1 MNYKNIS
8 YTISH
13 IFVVLFMYLFIAH
26 RYSKPKTAAIC
37 TASFLAI
44 TIPNILKLNLFPD
57 SQLCYFLVTVYQIVM
72 TQLTG
77 LLISM
82 KRDSKALFVG
92 LSASN
97 YVIAGSIM
105 AAIVHIFTGNVVLCT
120 VCCIVTH
127 IIILNILYLK
137 IRDIWISYQ
146 KEDVMGSWWKL
157 CLIPVFF
164 YCGFSFLT
172 FFPFTIDDHPENI
185 PGVVMFI
192 IAMFASHVIVFG
204 YVSSE
209 SRRTAVYWQ
218 NALYES
224 YISGLEN
231 QYYLVEQSEKNLRIL
246 RHDIRHYSGLIDSLL
261 EQGEYHEIK
270 KVIEHINTTTDEN
283 KVTRYCSNLIAN
295 TMLSSMMEKA
305 NTLGIEVQRD
315 IIISKEIP
323 VDSYEFAMVVA
334 NILDN
339 AFNCVEDFM
348 EKRKLV
354 DIKIRCEQD
363 HILIHIQNEYETD
376 IVFDSETGLPRSHK
390 GKNHGF
396 GMQGVQAFSD
406 KIGGNLGCYCE
417 QGMFHV
423 MLFAKLTPFD
433 KNSEE
438 SL

>member
-1 MNYKNIS
+1 MYYKNIS

-13 IFVVLFMYLFIAH
+13 MFVMLFIYLFVAP

-37 TASFLAI
+37 IISFFAI
-44 TIPNILKLNLFPD
+44 TIPNVLKLNIFPD
-57 SQLCYFLVTVYQIVM
+57 SRLCYLLVTIYQIAL

-77 LLISM
+77 IFISV

-97 YVIAGSIM
+97 YVIAGSII
-105 AAIVHIFTGNVVLCT
+105 AAIVHIFTGNVILCT
-120 VCCIVTH
+120 VCCIATH
-127 IIILNILYLK
+127 IIILYTLYVK
-137 IRDIWISYQ
+137 IHDIWIDYQ
-146 KEDVMGSWWKL
+146 KESVMGSWWKL

-164 YCGFSFLT
+164 YCGFSSLT
-172 FFPFTIDDHPENI
+172 FFPFMIDDHPQNI
-185 PGVVMFI
+185 PGVVLFI
-192 IAMFASHVIVFG
+192 IAMFASHVIVLQ

-209 SRRTAVYWQ
+209 SQRTAIYWQ

-224 YISGLEN
+224 YIKGLEN

-246 RHDIRHYSGLIDSLL
+246 RHDMRHYSGLIDSLL
-261 EQGEYHEIK
+261 DQGEYHEIK
-270 KVIEHINTTTDEN
+270 KVTEHINAVTDGN

-305 NTLGIEVQRD
+305 SSLEIEVQRD

-334 NILDN
+334 NLFDN
-339 AFNCVEDFM
+339 AINSVKDFA
-348 EKRKLV
+348 EKRKII

-363 HILIHIQNEYETD
+363 HLLIHIKNAYENE
-376 IVFDSETGLPRSHK
+376 IVFDSETGLPKSQK

-396 GMQGVQAFSD
+396 GMQSVQAFSD
-406 KIGGNLGCYCE
+406 KIGGNMGCYCE
-417 QGMFHV
+417 NDMFHI
-423 MLFAKLTPFD
+423 MLFAKF
-433 KNSEE
+433 S
-438 SL
+438 

>member
-1 MNYKNIS
+1 MIYKNIS

-13 IFVVLFMYLFIAH
+13 MFVMLFIYLFVAP

-37 TASFLAI
+37 IISFFAI
-44 TIPNILKLNLFPD
+44 TIPNVLKLNIFPD
-57 SQLCYFLVTVYQIVM
+57 SRLCYLLVTIYQIAL

-77 LLISM
+77 IFISV

-97 YVIAGSIM
+97 YVIAGSII
-105 AAIVHIFTGNVVLCT
+105 AAIVHIFTGNVILCT
-120 VCCIVTH
+120 VCCIATH
-127 IIILNILYLK
+127 IIILYTLYVK
-137 IRDIWISYQ
+137 IHDIWIDYQ
-146 KEDVMGSWWKL
+146 KESVMGSWWKL

-164 YCGFSFLT
+164 YCGFSSLT
-172 FFPFTIDDHPENI
+172 FFPFMIDDHPQNI
-185 PGVVMFI
+185 PGVVLFI
-192 IAMFASHVIVFG
+192 IAMFASHVIVLQ

-209 SRRTAVYWQ
+209 SQRTAIYWQ

-224 YISGLEN
+224 YIKGLEN

-246 RHDIRHYSGLIDSLL
+246 RHDMRHYSGLIDSLL
-261 EQGEYHEIK
+261 DQGEYHEIK
-270 KVIEHINTTTDEN
+270 KVTEHINAVTDGN

-305 NTLGIEVQRD
+305 SSFEIEVQRD

-334 NILDN
+334 NLFDN
-339 AFNCVEDFM
+339 AINSVKDFA
-348 EKRKLV
+348 EKRKMI

-363 HILIHIQNEYETD
+363 HLLIHIKNAYENE
-376 IVFDSETGLPRSHK
+376 IVFDSETGLPKSQK

-406 KIGGNLGCYCE
+406 KIGGNMGCYCE
-417 QGMFHV
+417 NDMFHI
-423 MLFAKLTPFD
+423 MLFAKF
-433 KNSEE
+433 S
-438 SL
+438 

>member
-1 MNYKNIS
+1 MSYKNIS

-13 IFVVLFMYLFIAH
+13 MFVMLFIYLFVAP

-37 TASFLAI
+37 IISFFAI
-44 TIPNILKLNLFPD
+44 TIPNVLKLNIFPD
-57 SQLCYFLVTVYQIVM
+57 SRLCYLWVTIYQIAL

-77 LLISM
+77 IFISV

-97 YVIAGSIM
+97 YVIAGSII
-105 AAIVHIFTGNVVLCT
+105 AAIVHIFTGNVILCT
-120 VCCIVTH
+120 VCCIATH
-127 IIILNILYLK
+127 IIILYTLYVK
-137 IRDIWISYQ
+137 IHDIWIDYQ
-146 KEDVMGSWWKL
+146 KESVMGSWWKL

-164 YCGFSFLT
+164 YCGFSSLT
-172 FFPFTIDDHPENI
+172 FFPFMIDDHPQNI
-185 PGVVMFI
+185 PGVVLFI
-192 IAMFASHVIVFG
+192 IAMFASHVIVLQ

-209 SRRTAVYWQ
+209 SQRTAIYWQ

-224 YISGLEN
+224 YIKGLEN

-246 RHDIRHYSGLIDSLL
+246 RHDMRHYSGLIDSLL
-261 EQGEYHEIK
+261 DQGEYHEIK
-270 KVIEHINTTTDEN
+270 KVTEHINAVTDGN

-305 NTLGIEVQRD
+305 SSLEIEVQRD

-334 NILDN
+334 NLFDN
-339 AFNCVEDFM
+339 AINSVKDFA
-348 EKRKLV
+348 EKRKMI

-363 HILIHIQNEYETD
+363 HLLIHIKNAYENE
-376 IVFDSETGLPRSHK
+376 IVFDSETGLPKSQK

-406 KIGGNLGCYCE
+406 KIGGNMGCYCE
-417 QGMFHV
+417 NDMFHI
-423 MLFAKLTPFD
+423 MLFAKF
-433 KNSEE
+433 S
-438 SL
+438 

>member
-13 IFVVLFMYLFIAH
+13 MFVMLFIYLFVAP

-37 TASFLAI
+37 IISFFAI
-44 TIPNILKLNLFPD
+44 TIPNVLKLNIFPD
-57 SQLCYFLVTVYQIVM
+57 SRLCYLLVTIYQIAL

-77 LLISM
+77 IFISV

-97 YVIAGSIM
+97 YVIAGSII
-105 AAIVHIFTGNVVLCT
+105 AAIVHIFTGNVILCT
-120 VCCIVTH
+120 VCCIATH
-127 IIILNILYLK
+127 IIILYTLYVK
-137 IRDIWISYQ
+137 IHDIWIDYQ
-146 KEDVMGSWWKL
+146 KESVMGSWWKL

-164 YCGFSFLT
+164 YCGFSSLT
-172 FFPFTIDDHPENI
+172 FFPFMIDDHPQNI
-185 PGVVMFI
+185 PGVVLFI
-192 IAMFASHVIVFG
+192 IAMFASHVIVLQ

-209 SRRTAVYWQ
+209 SQRTAIYWQ

-224 YISGLEN
+224 YIKGLEN

-246 RHDIRHYSGLIDSLL
+246 RHDMRHYSGLIDSLL
-261 EQGEYHEIK
+261 DQGEYHEIK
-270 KVIEHINTTTDEN
+270 KVTEHINAVTDGN

-305 NTLGIEVQRD
+305 SSFEIEVQRD

-334 NILDN
+334 NLFDN
-339 AFNCVEDFM
+339 AINSVKDFA
-348 EKRKLV
+348 EKRKMI

-363 HILIHIQNEYETD
+363 HLLIHIKNAYENE
-376 IVFDSETGLPRSHK
+376 IVFDSETGLPKSQK

-406 KIGGNLGCYCE
+406 KIGGNMGCYCE
-417 QGMFHV
+417 NDMFHI
-423 MLFAKLTPFD
+423 MLFAKF
-433 KNSEE
+433 S
-438 SL
+438 

>member
-1 MNYKNIS
+1 MSYKNIS

-13 IFVVLFMYLFIAH
+13 MFVMLFIYLFVAP

-37 TASFLAI
+37 IISFFAL
-44 TIPNILKLNLFPD
+44 TIPNVLKLNIFPD
-57 SQLCYFLVTVYQIVM
+57 SRLCYLLVTIYQIAL

-77 LLISM
+77 IFISV

-97 YVIAGSIM
+97 YVIAGSII
-105 AAIVHIFTGNVVLCT
+105 AAIVHIFTGNVILCT
-120 VCCIVTH
+120 VCCIATH
-127 IIILNILYLK
+127 IIILYTLYVK
-137 IRDIWISYQ
+137 IHDIWIDYQ
-146 KEDVMGSWWKL
+146 KESVMGSWWKL

-164 YCGFSFLT
+164 YCGFSSLT
-172 FFPFTIDDHPENI
+172 FFPFMIDDHPQNI
-185 PGVVMFI
+185 PGVVLFI
-192 IAMFASHVIVFG
+192 IAMFASHVIVLQ

-209 SRRTAVYWQ
+209 SQRTAIYWQ

-224 YISGLEN
+224 YIKGLEN

-246 RHDIRHYSGLIDSLL
+246 RHDMRHYSGLIDSLL
-261 EQGEYHEIK
+261 DQGEYHEIK
-270 KVIEHINTTTDEN
+270 KVTEHINAVTDGN

-305 NTLGIEVQRD
+305 SSFEIEVQRD

-334 NILDN
+334 NLFDN
-339 AFNCVEDFM
+339 AINSVKDFA
-348 EKRKLV
+348 EKRKMI

-363 HILIHIQNEYETD
+363 HLLIHIKNAYENE
-376 IVFDSETGLPRSHK
+376 IVFDSETGLPKSQK

-406 KIGGNLGCYCE
+406 KIGGNMGCYCE
-417 QGMFHV
+417 NDMFHI
-423 MLFAKLTPFD
+423 MLFAKF
-433 KNSEE
+433 S
-438 SL
+438 

>member
-1 MNYKNIS
+1 MYYKNIS

-13 IFVVLFMYLFIAH
+13 IFVVLFMYLFIAP
-26 RYSKPKTAAIC
+26 RFSRPKTAAVC

-44 TIPNILKLNLFPD
+44 TIPNVLKLNLFPD
-57 SQLCYFLVTVYQIVM
+57 SRLCYLLVTIYQIVL

-77 LLISM
+77 LYISM

-127 IIILNILYLK
+127 IIILQILYTK
-137 IRDIWISYQ
+137 IRNIWISYQ

-192 IAMFASHVIVFG
+192 IAMFASHIIVFG

-209 SRRTAVYWQ
+209 SRRTAVFWQ

-224 YISGLEN
+224 YISGLES

-246 RHDIRHYSGLIDSLL
+246 RHDIRHYSSLIDSLL

-270 KVIEHINTTTDEN
+270 KVTEHINTATDEN
-283 KVTRYCSNLIAN
+283 KVTQYCCNLIAN

-305 NTLGIEVQRD
+305 SSLGIEVQRD

-323 VDSYEFAMVVA
+323 VDNYEFAMVVA

-339 AFNCVEDFM
+339 AFNCVKDFAG
-348 EKRKLV
+348 KRKFV
-354 DIKIRCEQD
+354 DIRIQCEQD
-363 HILIHIQNEYETD
+363 HLLIHIKNEYENE
-376 IVFDSETGLPRSHK
+376 IVFDSETGLPKSPK
-390 GKNHGF
+390 GKKHGF
-396 GMQGVQAFSD
+396 GMQSVQAFSD

-423 MLFAKLTPFD
+423 MLFAKF
-433 KNSEE
+433 
-438 SL
+438 

>member
-1 MNYKNIS
+1 MYYKNIS
-8 YTISH
+8 YSISH

-26 RYSKPKTAAIC
+26 RYSRLKTASIC

-44 TIPNILKLNLFPD
+44 TIPNVLKLNLFPD
-57 SQLCYFLVTVYQIVM
+57 NRLCYLLVTVYQIVL

-77 LLISM
+77 LLIAR
-82 KRDSKALFVG
+82 KRDSKSLFVG

-105 AAIVHIFTGNVVLCT
+105 AAIVHIFTRNVLLCT

-127 IIILNILYLK
+127 IIIFYVLYIK
-137 IRDIWISYQ
+137 IHDIWISYQ
-146 KEDVMGSWWKL
+146 REDVMGSWWKL

-192 IAMFASHVIVFG
+192 IAMFASHVIVLG

-209 SRRTAVYWQ
+209 SQRTAVYWQ

-224 YISGLEN
+224 YIQGLEN
-231 QYYLVEQSEKNLRIL
+231 QSYLVEQSEKNLQIL
-246 RHDIRHYSGLIDSLL
+246 RHDMRHYSGLIDSLL
-261 EQGEYHEIK
+261 EQGEYQEIRK
-270 KVIEHINTTTDEN
+270 ITEYISSVADGN
-283 KVTRYCSNLIAN
+283 KVTRYCSNMIAN

-305 NTLGIEVQRD
+305 RSLGIEVTRD

-323 VDSYEFAMVVA
+323 IDNYEFTMVVA
-334 NILDN
+334 NILEN
-339 AFNCVEDFM
+339 AINCVTEFT
-348 EKRKLV
+348 EKQKLV
-354 DIKIRCEQD
+354 DVKIRCEQD
-363 HILIHIQNEYETD
+363 HLLIHIKNEYEKE
-376 IVFDSETGLPRSHK
+376 IIFDSETGLPLSRR
-390 GKNHGF
+390 GKNHGL
-396 GMQGVQAFSD
+396 GMQSVQAFSD

-423 MLFAKLTPFD
+423 MLFAKF
-433 KNSEE
+433 
-438 SL
+438 

>member
-1 MNYKNIS
+1 MYYKNIS

-13 IFVVLFMYLFIAH
+13 MFVMLFIYLFVAP

-37 TASFLAI
+37 IISFFAI
-44 TIPNILKLNLFPD
+44 TIPNVLKLNIFPD
-57 SQLCYFLVTVYQIVM
+57 SRLCYLLVTIYQIAL

-77 LLISM
+77 IFISV

-97 YVIAGSIM
+97 YVIAGSII
-105 AAIVHIFTGNVVLCT
+105 AAIVHIFTGNVILCT
-120 VCCIVTH
+120 VCCIATH
-127 IIILNILYLK
+127 IIILYTLYVK
-137 IRDIWISYQ
+137 IHDIWIDYQ
-146 KEDVMGSWWKL
+146 KESVMGSWWKL

-164 YCGFSFLT
+164 YCGFSSLT
-172 FFPFTIDDHPENI
+172 FFPFMIDDHPQNI
-185 PGVVMFI
+185 PGVVLFI
-192 IAMFASHVIVFG
+192 IAMFASHVIVLQ

-209 SRRTAVYWQ
+209 SQRTAIYWQ

-224 YISGLEN
+224 YIKGLEN

-246 RHDIRHYSGLIDSLL
+246 RHDMRHYSGLIDSLL
-261 EQGEYHEIK
+261 DQGEYHEIK
-270 KVIEHINTTTDEN
+270 KVTEHINAVTDGN

-305 NTLGIEVQRD
+305 SSFEIEVQRD

-334 NILDN
+334 NLFDN
-339 AFNCVEDFM
+339 AINSVKDFA
-348 EKRKLV
+348 EKRKMI

-363 HILIHIQNEYETD
+363 HLLIHIKNAYENE
-376 IVFDSETGLPRSHK
+376 IVFDSETGLPKSQK

-406 KIGGNLGCYCE
+406 KIGGNMGCYCE
-417 QGMFHV
+417 NDMFHI
-423 MLFAKLTPFD
+423 MLFAKF
-433 KNSEE
+433 S
-438 SL
+438 

>member
-1 MNYKNIS
+1 MSYKNIS

-13 IFVVLFMYLFIAH
+13 MFVMLFIYLFVAP

-37 TASFLAI
+37 IISFFAI
-44 TIPNILKLNLFPD
+44 TIPNVLKLNIFPD
-57 SQLCYFLVTVYQIVM
+57 SRLCYLLVTIYQIAL

-77 LLISM
+77 IFISV

-97 YVIAGSIM
+97 YVIAGSII
-105 AAIVHIFTGNVVLCT
+105 AAIVHIFTGNVILCT
-120 VCCIVTH
+120 VCCIATH
-127 IIILNILYLK
+127 IIILYTLYVK
-137 IRDIWISYQ
+137 IHDIWIDYQ
-146 KEDVMGSWWKL
+146 KESVMGSWWKL

-164 YCGFSFLT
+164 YCGFSSLT
-172 FFPFTIDDHPENI
+172 FFPFMIDDHPQNI
-185 PGVVMFI
+185 PGVVLFI
-192 IAMFASHVIVFG
+192 IAMFASHVIVLQ

-209 SRRTAVYWQ
+209 SQRTAIYWQ

-224 YISGLEN
+224 YIKGLEN

-246 RHDIRHYSGLIDSLL
+246 RHDMRHYSGLIDSLL
-261 EQGEYHEIK
+261 DQGEYHEIK
-270 KVIEHINTTTDEN
+270 KVTEHINAVTDGN

-305 NTLGIEVQRD
+305 SSFEIEVQRD

-334 NILDN
+334 NLFDN
-339 AFNCVEDFM
+339 AINSVKDFA
-348 EKRKLV
+348 EKRKMI

-363 HILIHIQNEYETD
+363 HLLIHIKNAYENE
-376 IVFDSETGLPRSHK
+376 IVFDSETGLPKSQK

-406 KIGGNLGCYCE
+406 KIGGNMGCYCE
-417 QGMFHV
+417 NDMFHI
-423 MLFAKLTPFD
+423 MLFAKF
-433 KNSEE
+433 S
-438 SL
+438 

>member
-1 MNYKNIS
+1 MSYKNIS

-13 IFVVLFMYLFIAH
+13 MFVMLFIYLFVAP

-37 TASFLAI
+37 IISFFAI
-44 TIPNILKLNLFPD
+44 TIPNVLKLNIFPD
-57 SQLCYFLVTVYQIVM
+57 SRLCYLLVTIYQIAL

-77 LLISM
+77 IFISV

-97 YVIAGSIM
+97 YVIAGSII
-105 AAIVHIFTGNVVLCT
+105 AAIVHIFTGNVILCT
-120 VCCIVTH
+120 VCCIATH
-127 IIILNILYLK
+127 IIILYTLYVK
-137 IRDIWISYQ
+137 IHDIWIDYQ
-146 KEDVMGSWWKL
+146 KESVMGSWWKL

-164 YCGFSFLT
+164 YCGFSSLT
-172 FFPFTIDDHPENI
+172 FFPFMIDDHPQNI
-185 PGVVMFI
+185 PGVVLFI
-192 IAMFASHVIVFG
+192 IAMFASHVIVLQ

-209 SRRTAVYWQ
+209 SQRTAIYWQ

-224 YISGLEN
+224 YIKGLEN

-246 RHDIRHYSGLIDSLL
+246 RHDMRHYSGLIDSLL
-261 EQGEYHEIK
+261 DQGEYHEIK
-270 KVIEHINTTTDEN
+270 KVTEHINAVTDGN

-305 NTLGIEVQRD
+305 SSFEIEVQRD

-334 NILDN
+334 NLFDN
-339 AFNCVEDFM
+339 AINSVKDFAK
-348 EKRKLV
+348 KRKMI

-363 HILIHIQNEYETD
+363 HLLIHIKNAYENE
-376 IVFDSETGLPRSHK
+376 IVFDSETGLPKSQK

-406 KIGGNLGCYCE
+406 KIGGNMGCYCE
-417 QGMFHV
+417 NDMFHI
-423 MLFAKLTPFD
+423 MLFAKF
-433 KNSEE
+433 S
-438 SL
+438 

>member
-1 MNYKNIS
+1 MYYKNIS

-13 IFVVLFMYLFIAH
+13 MFVMLFIYLFVAP

-37 TASFLAI
+37 IISFFAV
-44 TIPNILKLNLFPD
+44 TIPNVLKLNIFPD
-57 SQLCYFLVTVYQIVM
+57 SRLCYLLVTIYQIAL

-77 LLISM
+77 IFISV

-97 YVIAGSIM
+97 YVIAGSII
-105 AAIVHIFTGNVVLCT
+105 AAIVHIFTGNVILCT
-120 VCCIVTH
+120 VCCIATH
-127 IIILNILYLK
+127 IIILYTLYVK
-137 IRDIWISYQ
+137 IHDIWIGYQ
-146 KEDVMGSWWKL
+146 KESVMGSWWKL

-164 YCGFSFLT
+164 YCGFSSLT
-172 FFPFTIDDHPENI
+172 FFPFMIDDHPQNI
-185 PGVVMFI
+185 PGVVLFI
-192 IAMFASHVIVFG
+192 IAMFASHVIVLQ

-209 SRRTAVYWQ
+209 SQRTAIYWQ

-224 YISGLEN
+224 YIKGLEN

-246 RHDIRHYSGLIDSLL
+246 RHDMRHYSGLIDSLL
-261 EQGEYHEIK
+261 DQGEYHEIK
-270 KVIEHINTTTDEN
+270 KVTEHINAVTDGN

-305 NTLGIEVQRD
+305 SSFEIEVQRD

-334 NILDN
+334 NLFDN
-339 AFNCVEDFM
+339 AINSVKDFA
-348 EKRKLV
+348 EKRKMI

-363 HILIHIQNEYETD
+363 HLLIHIKNAYENE
-376 IVFDSETGLPRSHK
+376 IVFDSETGLPKSQK

-396 GMQGVQAFSD
+396 GMQSVQAFSD
-406 KIGGNLGCYCE
+406 KIGGNMGCYCE
-417 QGMFHV
+417 NDMFHI
-423 MLFAKLTPFD
+423 MLFAKF
-433 KNSEE
+433 S
-438 SL
+438 

>member
-1 MNYKNIS
+1 MSYKNIS

-13 IFVVLFMYLFIAH
+13 MFVMLFIYLFVAP

-37 TASFLAI
+37 IISFFAI
-44 TIPNILKLNLFPD
+44 TIPNVLKLNIFPD
-57 SQLCYFLVTVYQIVM
+57 SRLCYLWVTIYQIAL

-77 LLISM
+77 IFISV

-97 YVIAGSIM
+97 YVIAGSII
-105 AAIVHIFTGNVVLCT
+105 AAIVHIFTGNVILCT
-120 VCCIVTH
+120 VCCIATH
-127 IIILNILYLK
+127 IIILYTLYVK
-137 IRDIWISYQ
+137 IHDIWIDYQ
-146 KEDVMGSWWKL
+146 KESVMGSWWKL

-164 YCGFSFLT
+164 YCGFSSLT
-172 FFPFTIDDHPENI
+172 FFPFMIDDHPQNI
-185 PGVVMFI
+185 PGVVLFI
-192 IAMFASHVIVFG
+192 IAMFASHVIVLQ

-209 SRRTAVYWQ
+209 SQRTAIYWQ

-224 YISGLEN
+224 YIKGLEN

-246 RHDIRHYSGLIDSLL
+246 RHDMRHYSGLIDSLL
-261 EQGEYHEIK
+261 DQGEYHEIK
-270 KVIEHINTTTDEN
+270 KVTEHINAVTDGN

-305 NTLGIEVQRD
+305 SSFEIEVQRD

-334 NILDN
+334 NLFDN
-339 AFNCVEDFM
+339 AINSVKDFA
-348 EKRKLV
+348 EKRKMI

-363 HILIHIQNEYETD
+363 HLLIHIKNAYENE
-376 IVFDSETGLPRSHK
+376 IVFDSETGLPKSQK

-406 KIGGNLGCYCE
+406 KIGGNMGCYCE
-417 QGMFHV
+417 NDMFHI
-423 MLFAKLTPFD
+423 MLFAKF
-433 KNSEE
+433 S
-438 SL
+438 

>member
-1 MNYKNIS
+1 MSYKNIS

-13 IFVVLFMYLFIAH
+13 MFVMLFIYLFVAP

-37 TASFLAI
+37 IISFFAI
-44 TIPNILKLNLFPD
+44 TIPNVLKLNIFPD
-57 SQLCYFLVTVYQIVM
+57 SRLCYLLVTIYQIAL

-77 LLISM
+77 IFISV

-97 YVIAGSIM
+97 YVIAGSII
-105 AAIVHIFTGNVVLCT
+105 AAIVHIFTGNVILCT
-120 VCCIVTH
+120 VCCIATH
-127 IIILNILYLK
+127 IIILYTLYVK
-137 IRDIWISYQ
+137 IHDIWIDYQ
-146 KEDVMGSWWKL
+146 KESVMGSWWKL

-164 YCGFSFLT
+164 YCGFSSLT
-172 FFPFTIDDHPENI
+172 FFPFMIDDHPQNI
-185 PGVVMFI
+185 PGVVLFI
-192 IAMFASHVIVFG
+192 IAMFASHVIVLQ

-209 SRRTAVYWQ
+209 SQRTAIYWQ

-224 YISGLEN
+224 YIKGLEN

-246 RHDIRHYSGLIDSLL
+246 RHDMRHYSGLIDSLL
-261 EQGEYHEIK
+261 DQGEYHEIK
-270 KVIEHINTTTDEN
+270 KVTEHINALTDGN

-305 NTLGIEVQRD
+305 SSLEIEVQRD

-334 NILDN
+334 NLFDN
-339 AFNCVEDFM
+339 AINSVKDFA
-348 EKRKLV
+348 EKRKMI

-363 HILIHIQNEYETD
+363 HLLIHIKNAYENE
-376 IVFDSETGLPRSHK
+376 IVFDSETGLPKSQK

-406 KIGGNLGCYCE
+406 KIGGNMGCYCE
-417 QGMFHV
+417 NDMFHI
-423 MLFAKLTPFD
+423 MLFAKF
-433 KNSEE
+433 S
-438 SL
+438 